1 MKSLKLTA
9 LEHLLPFK
17 FNKCLLVQVL
27 KTLMLCIHM
36 RKRRLEGDHQRLKN
50 LETVYPLIERT
61 RKKRLTAV

>member
-36 RKRRLEGDHQRLKN
+36 RKQQLEGDYQSLKF
-50 LETVYPLIERT
+50 LKTIYPLIERT
-61 RKKRLTAV
+61 RKNRLMAV